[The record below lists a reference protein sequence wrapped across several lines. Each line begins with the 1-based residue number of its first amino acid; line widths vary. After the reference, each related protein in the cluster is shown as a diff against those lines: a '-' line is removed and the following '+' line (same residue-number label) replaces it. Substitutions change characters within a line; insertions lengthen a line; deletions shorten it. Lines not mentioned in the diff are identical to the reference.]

1 MEDKMTKIVIATHGY
16 LAKGLKMSTEFILG
30 KQKNL
35 FAICAYTSECQDFHK
50 VVKDLIAKYEQEDII
65 FGTDIVGG
73 SVNNDLQEFVAG
85 NNRLHLVAGINLPFL
100 IQFLT
105 LNNDNVADN
114 LAKSTQAAQSGIVNY
129 DALDDTIQ
137 TDELD
142 GFDSF

>member
-1 MEDKMTKIVIATHGY
+1 MTKIVIATHGY

-50 VVKDLIAKYEQEDII
+50 VVKDLIAKYDQEDII

-114 LAKSTQAAQSGIVNY
+114 LAKSTQAAKSGIVSY

>member
-1 MEDKMTKIVIATHGY
+1 MTKIVIATHGY

-50 VVKDLIAKYEQEDII
+50 VVKDLITKYDQEVII

-114 LAKSTQAAQSGIVNY
+114 LAKSTQAAKSGIVNY

>member
-1 MEDKMTKIVIATHGY
+1 MTKIVIATHGY

-35 FAICAYTSECQDFHK
+35 FDICAYTSECQDFHK
-50 VVKDLIAKYEQEDII
+50 VVKDLIAKYDQEDII

-114 LAKSTQAAQSGIVNY
+114 LAKSTQAAKSGIVSY

>member
-1 MEDKMTKIVIATHGY
+1 MTKIVIATHGY

-35 FAICAYTSECQDFHK
+35 FAICAYTSECRDFHK

>member
-1 MEDKMTKIVIATHGY
+1 MTKIVIATHGY

-50 VVKDLIAKYEQEDII
+50 VVKDLITKYDQEDII

-114 LAKSTQAAQSGIVNY
+114 LAKSTQAAKSGIVNY

>member
-1 MEDKMTKIVIATHGY
+1 MTKIVIATHGY

-50 VVKDLIAKYEQEDII
+50 VVKDLIAKYDQEDII

-114 LAKSTQAAQSGIVNY
+114 LARSTQAAKSGIVNY

>member
-1 MEDKMTKIVIATHGY
+1 MTKIVIATHGY

-35 FAICAYTSECQDFHK
+35 FAICAYTTECQDFHK
-50 VVKDLIAKYEQEDII
+50 VVKDLIAKYDQEDII

-114 LAKSTQAAQSGIVNY
+114 LAKSTQAAKSGIVNY

>member
-1 MEDKMTKIVIATHGY
+1 MTKIVIATHGY

-35 FAICAYTSECQDFHK
+35 FAICAYTSECRDFHK
-50 VVKDLIAKYEQEDII
+50 VVKDWIAKYEQEDII

>member
-1 MEDKMTKIVIATHGY
+1 MTKIVIATHGY

-50 VVKDLIAKYEQEDII
+50 VVKDLIAKYDQEDII

-114 LAKSTQAAQSGIVNY
+114 LAKSTQAAKSGIVNY

-142 GFDSF
+142 GFDSFW

>member
-1 MEDKMTKIVIATHGY
+1 MTKIVIATHGY

-30 KQKNL
+30 KQKNF

-50 VVKDLIAKYEQEDII
+50 VVKDLIAKYDQEDII

-114 LAKSTQAAQSGIVNY
+114 LAKSTQAAKSGIVNY

>member
-1 MEDKMTKIVIATHGY
+1 MTKIIIATHGY

-50 VVKDLIAKYEQEDII
+50 VVKDLIAKYDQEDII

-114 LAKSTQAAQSGIVNY
+114 LAKSTQAAKSGIVNY

>member
-1 MEDKMTKIVIATHGY
+1 MTKIVIATHGY

-50 VVKDLIAKYEQEDII
+50 VVKDLIAKYDQEDII

-114 LAKSTQAAQSGIVNY
+114 LAKSTQAAKSGIVNY
-129 DALDDTIQ
+129 DTLDDTIQ

>member
-1 MEDKMTKIVIATHGY
+1 MTKIVIATHGY

-50 VVKDLIAKYEQEDII
+50 VVKDLIAKYDQEDII

-73 SVNNDLQEFVAG
+73 SVNNNLQEFVAG

-114 LAKSTQAAQSGIVNY
+114 LAKSTQAAKSGIVNY

>member
-1 MEDKMTKIVIATHGY
+1 MTKIVIATHGY

-50 VVKDLIAKYEQEDII
+50 VVKDLIAKYNQENII

-114 LAKSTQAAQSGIVNY
+114 LAKSTQAAKSGIVNY

>member
-1 MEDKMTKIVIATHGY
+1 MTKIVIATHGY

-50 VVKDLIAKYEQEDII
+50 VVKDLIAKYDQEDII

-73 SVNNDLQEFVAG
+73 SVNNDLQEFVAE

-114 LAKSTQAAQSGIVNY
+114 LAKSTQAAKSGIVNY

>member
-1 MEDKMTKIVIATHGY
+1 M
-16 LAKGLKMSTEFILG
+16 
-30 KQKNL
+30 
-35 FAICAYTSECQDFHK
+35 
-50 VVKDLIAKYEQEDII
+50 IAKYDQEDII

-114 LAKSTQAAQSGIVNY
+114 LAKSTQAAKSGIVNY

>member
-1 MEDKMTKIVIATHGY
+1 MTKIVIATHGY

-50 VVKDLIAKYEQEDII
+50 VVKDLIAKYDQEDII

-114 LAKSTQAAQSGIVNY
+114 LAKSTQAAKSGI
-129 DALDDTIQ
+129 
-137 TDELD
+137 
-142 GFDSF
+142 

>member
-1 MEDKMTKIVIATHGY
+1 MTKIVIATHGY

>member
-1 MEDKMTKIVIATHGY
+1 MTKIVIATHGY

-50 VVKDLIAKYEQEDII
+50 VVKDLIAKYDQEDII

-114 LAKSTQAAQSGIVNY
+114 LAKSTQAAKSGIVSY

-137 TDELD
+137 IDELD

>member
-1 MEDKMTKIVIATHGY
+1 MTKIVIATHGY

-50 VVKDLIAKYEQEDII
+50 VVKDLIAKYNQEDII

-114 LAKSTQAAQSGIVNY
+114 LAKSTQAAKSGIVNY

>member
-1 MEDKMTKIVIATHGY
+1 MTKIVIATHGY

-35 FAICAYTSECQDFHK
+35 FSICAYTSECQDFHK
-50 VVKDLIAKYEQEDII
+50 VVKDLIAKYDQEDII

-114 LAKSTQAAQSGIVNY
+114 LAKSTQAAKSGIVNY

>member
-1 MEDKMTKIVIATHGY
+1 MTKIVIATHGD

-35 FAICAYTSECQDFHK
+35 FAICAYTTECPDFHK
-50 VVKDLIAKYEQEDII
+50 VVKNLITEYDQEDII

-73 SVNNDLQEFVAG
+73 SVNNDLQEFIAE
-85 NNRLHLVAGINLPFL
+85 NKRLHLVAGINLPFL

-105 LNNDNVADN
+105 LNNDNVADSIV
-114 LAKSTQAAQSGIVNY
+114 KSTQAAKSGIVNY

-137 TDELD
+137 TGELD

>member
-1 MEDKMTKIVIATHGY
+1 MTKIVIATHGY

-35 FAICAYTSECQDFHK
+35 FAICAYTSECQDFRK
-50 VVKDLIAKYEQEDII
+50 VVKDLIAKYDQEDII

-114 LAKSTQAAQSGIVNY
+114 LAKSTQAAKSGIVNY
-129 DALDDTIQ
+129 DALNDTIQ

>member
-1 MEDKMTKIVIATHGY
+1 MTKIVIATHGY

-50 VVKDLIAKYEQEDII
+50 VVKDLIAKYDQEDII

-114 LAKSTQAAQSGIVNY
+114 LAKSTQAAKSGIVNY